1 MFVRSDDRK
10 EIIALAF
17 DPVKGQ
23 GGEITRIPVDP
34 GINVWDAAL
43 SGDGTH
49 IALVLGSMA
58 RIRIISLR
66 GLSAR
71 EFQVKDAS
79 WIINSRWTP
88 DGKSLFVS
96 AEIGGRIVLLRVDLD
111 GRAQPVIPDSQSD
124 VRLGVPSPDGRKLAI
139 MTVNENKNMWMM
151 ENY

>member
-1 MFVRSDDRK
+1 
-10 EIIALAF
+10 
-17 DPVKGQ
+17 
-23 GGEITRIPVDP
+23 
-34 GINVWDAAL
+34 
-43 SGDGTH
+43 
-49 IALVLGSMA
+49 MA